1 MPMPTG
7 NLWWREALNSSHTI
21 AFGIISFAISYR
33 LSISK
38 QFSNKIIMYFVVF
51 VMAMIL
57 GFIVEAMQGLTSRD
71 VDLSDIL
78 RNMVGILA
86 GLCYASAVHEKNM
99 LHKRA
104 IVLRLLIGS
113 CLLLTG
119 FYPLMQLSWHY
130 YGRSQAFPA
139 LTGFDKQWM
148 SSFIRF
154 NNAEMLSGLDAGRG
168 KNTGLHRL
176 QFNQGEYPGL
186 SVIEPEPDWSKYS
199 SLRITMFS
207 RYDKSTNL
215 VLRVHDKSH
224 NQDHVD
230 RFNKVLHLVHGV
242 NEFDIPLSQI
252 EQGPLGRELDL
263 TNVAGIVLFASERKN
278 SLQIELS
285 DIYLK

>member
-1 MPMPTG
+1 M
-7 NLWWREALNSSHTI
+7 LRRRAL
-21 AFGIISFAISYR
+21 
-33 LSISK
+33 
-38 QFSNKIIMYFVVF
+38 
-51 VMAMIL
+51 
-57 GFIVEAMQGLTSRD
+57 
-71 VDLSDIL
+71 
-78 RNMVGILA
+78 
-86 GLCYASAVHEKNM
+86 
-99 LHKRA
+99 
-104 IVLRLLIGS
+104 VLRLLIGS

-139 LTGFDKQWM
+139 LTGFDEPWM

-154 NNAEMLSGLDAGRG
+154 NNAEVISGLDAGRD
-168 KNTGLHRL
+168 KNTGLHRV

-199 SLRITMFS
+199 SLRIIIFS

-215 VLRVHDKSH
+215 VLRVHDKIH
-224 NQDHVD
+224 NQDYVD
-230 RFNKVLHLVHGV
+230 RFNKVLHLEHGM

-263 TNVAGIVLFASERKN
+263 TNIAGIVLFASELKN

>member
-1 MPMPTG
+1 MCFVVITVQSADSVFVRNGFYRASFLVFFVGLFLVPMPTG

-21 AFGIISFAISYR
+21 VFGIISFAISYR

-51 VMAMIL
+51 IMAMVL
-57 GFIVEAMQGLTSRD
+57 GFIVEILQGLTSRD

-86 GLCYASAVHEKNM
+86 GLCFASVVHQKNM
-99 LHKRA
+99 LHRRA
-104 IVLRLLIGS
+104 MALYLLIGS

-130 YGRSQAFPA
+130 YERSQAFPA
-139 LTGFDKQWM
+139 LTGFDEQWM
-148 SSFIRF
+148 TSFIRF
-154 NNAEMLSGLDAGRG
+154 NNAEVISGLDAVRG

-176 QFNQGEYPGL
+176 QFNQGDYPGL

-199 SLRITMFS
+199 SLRIIIFS

-215 VLRVHDKSH
+215 VLRVHDKLH
-224 NQDHVD
+224 N
-230 RFNKVLHLVHGV
+230 
-242 NEFDIPLSQI
+242 
-252 EQGPLGRELDL
+252 
-263 TNVAGIVLFASERKN
+263 
-278 SLQIELS
+278 
-285 DIYLK
+285 